1 MRLIAGVE
9 RVYPMVDLPVL
20 ATPTAFNRARNDVK
34 ANGADESSIL
44 MQPSMC
50 GPNHPRLFAPVDR
63 EFGGP
68 EAAAS
73 TSLHFDEN
81 NDAAAA
87 SNQVDLDPVIADV
100 ASIDAIPSARQ
111 KGRRTRLADRA
122 QCSSRVFK

>member
-1 MRLIAGVE
+1 
-9 RVYPMVDLPVL
+9 MVDLPVL
-20 ATPTAFNRARNDVK
+20 ATTSALDRARNDVE

-50 GPNHPRLFAPVDR
+50 GPNHSRLFAPVDR
-63 EFGGP
+63 EFGRT
-68 EAAAS
+68 EAVAS
-73 TSLHFDEN
+73 ASLHFDEN

-100 ASIDAIPSARQ
+100 ASIDAIPSVRQ

-122 QCSSRVFK
+122 

>member
-9 RVYPMVDLPVL
+9 RVHPMLDLPVL
-20 ATPTAFNRARNDVK
+20 ATTTALDRARNDVE

-44 MQPSMC
+44 MQPCMC

-63 EFGGP
+63 EFGGT

-73 TSLHFDEN
+73 ASLHFDEN

-87 SNQVDLDPVIADV
+87 SDQVDLDPVIADV
-100 ASIDAIPSARQ
+100 ASINAIPSARQ

-122 QCSSRVFK
+122 